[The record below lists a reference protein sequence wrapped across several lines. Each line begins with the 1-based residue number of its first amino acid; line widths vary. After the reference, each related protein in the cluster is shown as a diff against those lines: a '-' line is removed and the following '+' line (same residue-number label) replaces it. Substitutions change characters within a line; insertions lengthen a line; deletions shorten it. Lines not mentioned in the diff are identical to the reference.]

1 MIGKRE
7 EIHSAALQRCVNLFG
22 IAVTF
27 AAKAPDKGGRTGSGE
42 VGVNMQVAFHECKYD
57 GPLLLTCDSRAK
69 ILKTLPLNALATV
82 YTHLTEHSQCVA
94 LAMPDSAHMQKVEFC
109 FFDAGGGHRAAAT
122 ALEMSIKAQKLPWD
136 VELTNIQEL
145 MDELDILKK
154 YAGIRIEDY
163 YNWMLRSGWTLGSIQ
178 LMKVLQ
184 FAIWSRHAATV
195 RLLARHWKE
204 SNPDLLVSFVPHFN
218 RALCESFVNACP
230 GRPFL
235 TVLTDIADYPP
246 HFWIERQLQYLVCGS
261 PRAVSQAHAAGHIDD
276 RIFRASG
283 MILHPRFYEPQ
294 LEDRISG
301 RARLGLRPDLPTAL
315 VLFGGY
321 GSKTMLDIATAI
333 DRSNLELQMI
343 FICGRNE
350 ELANE
355 LRSQKSRL
363 PRFVE
368 GFTKDVNAYMHL
380 ADFFIGKPGPGS
392 VSEAIHM
399 QLPVIVECNAW
410 TLPQE
415 RYNATW
421 VLENEVGVVLHSF
434 REIVKAVAQIID
446 PSTLACYRANAA
458 ALHNQAVFEIPG
470 MLDQILEKSARTVA
484 AD

>member
-1 MIGKRE
+1 
-7 EIHSAALQRCVNLFG
+7 
-22 IAVTF
+22 
-27 AAKAPDKGGRTGSGE
+27 
-42 VGVNMQVAFHECKYD
+42 MQVAFHEYKYD
-57 GPLLLTCDSRAK
+57 GPLLRTYDNRAK
-69 ILKTLPLNALATV
+69 ILKTLLLNYLAIV
-82 YTHLTEHSQCVA
+82 HTHLTKHSQC
-94 LAMPDSAHMQKVEFC
+94 LARAVPHSAHMQKVEFC

-122 ALEMSIKAQKLPWD
+122 ALEMSIKAQNLPWD
-136 VELTNIQEL
+136 VQLTNLQEL
-145 MDELDILKK
+145 MDELDILKR

-195 RLLARHWKE
+195 RLMAKHWKE
-204 SNPDLLVSFVPHFN
+204 TNPDLLVSFVPHFN

-246 HFWIERQLQYLVCGS
+246 HFWIERQQQYFVCGS
-261 PRAVSQAHAAGHIDD
+261 PRAVEQAHAAGHTDQ

-294 LEDRISG
+294 LEDRVSG

-315 VLFGGY
+315 ILFGGY
-321 GSKTMLDIATAI
+321 GSQTMLDIATAI
-333 DRSNLELQMI
+333 DQSNLELQMI

-350 ELANE
+350 KLASA
-355 LRSQKSRL
+355 LRAQKSRL

-399 QLPVIVECNAW
+399 KLPVIVECNAW

-421 VLENEVGVVLHSF
+421 VIENEVGIVLHSF
-434 REIVKAVAQIID
+434 REIVKAVAQIIE
-446 PSTLACYRANAA
+446 PATLARYRANTAK
-458 ALHNQAVFEIPG
+458 LNNQAVFEIPG
-470 MLDQILEKSARTVA
+470 MLNQILERSSRAAA